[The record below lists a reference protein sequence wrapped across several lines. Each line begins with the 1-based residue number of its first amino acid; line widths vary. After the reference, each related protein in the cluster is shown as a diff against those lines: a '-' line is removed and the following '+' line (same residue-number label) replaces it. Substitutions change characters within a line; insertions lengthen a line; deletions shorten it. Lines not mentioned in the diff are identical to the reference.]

1 MGVFKKLK
9 KIVKHTVRN
18 VENFGRRTVGKG
30 NIGEKEPELDMGTRA
45 AAAKRLVNT
54 QKQAGGGQIS
64 FNTMEE
70 EQT

>member
-1 MGVFKKLK
+1 MGLFKKIK
-9 KIVKHTVRN
+9 KIVRK

-30 NIGEKEPELDMGTRA
+30 NIGEKEPVEPDLGTRA

-70 EQT
+70 EQPQ